1 MSGRSSVCLVFT
13 LHRLHPWRV
22 PHRPEGDRALTHLI
36 TTAQSE
42 QPLSSAIDCPF
53 FSVTTCLD
61 NDLVALTPATMP
73 ARLIKSEQRDEHRRC
88 SSRGFSD

>member
-36 TTAQSE
+36 TTAPSE
-42 QPLSSAIDCPF
+42 QPLSSAIDRP
-53 FSVTTCLD
+53 
-61 NDLVALTPATMP
+61 
-73 ARLIKSEQRDEHRRC
+73 
-88 SSRGFSD
+88 SSR